1 MRRFWCALFFL
12 LVALAAPQPVGS
24 SSAPSRQIALTF
36 DDLPGVVL
44 PEEGTARLA
53 QITEKLVS
61 AIAAEHVPVIGF
73 VNEGKLGPEGGPD
86 PERVALLKKWIDTGL
101 ELGNH
106 TFSHIDL
113 HRRALDVFQ
122 QDAARG
128 ETVTRG
134 LLAAHRMRLRF
145 FRHPFLHTGRTLA
158 IRHAVERSLAARG
171 ERIAPVTVDNSD
183 WIFARAYALAQG
195 RGDAAAVERIAAAYV
210 PYMEAKVEYFER
222 QSAAL
227 FSREIRQVLLLHANA
242 LNADRF
248 AELVSMLRRRGYAFI
263 SLERALEDRAY
274 RSRDDFVGP
283 GGISWLHRWALSG
296 GRNRVLPGEPSTP
309 RFVLDAAGIPED

>member
-1 MRRFWCALFFL
+1 MRRPGSALL
-12 LVALAAPQPVGS
+12 LLAVALASPQAVAS
-24 SSAPSRQIALTF
+24 SLPRSRQIALTF

-44 PEEGTARLA
+44 PEEGTTRLA
-53 QITEKLVS
+53 EIIEKLVS
-61 AIAAEHVPVIGF
+61 AIAAERAPTIGF
-73 VNEGKLGPEGGPD
+73 VNEGKLGPEGA
-86 PERVALLKKWIDTGL
+86 PEPKRVALLERWLAAGL

-113 HRRALDVFQ
+113 HHNALGAFE

-128 ETVTRG
+128 EAVTRG
-134 LLAAHRMRLRF
+134 LLAAHGMRLRF
-145 FRHPFLHTGRTLA
+145 FRHPFLHTGRSLE

-183 WIFARAYALAQG
+183 WIFARAYAAARAG
-195 RGDAAAVERIAAAYV
+195 GDAAAAERIAAAYV
-210 PYMEAKVEYFER
+210 PYMESKVEYFER
-222 QSAAL
+222 QSVAL

-248 AELVSMLRRRGYAFI
+248 GELVSMLRRRGYAFV
-263 SLERALEDRAY
+263 SLARALEDHAY
-274 RSRDDFVGP
+274 GSRDDFVGP

-296 GRNRVLPGEPSTP
+296 GRNRVLPGEPLTP
-309 RFVLDAAGIPED
+309 KFVLDAAGVTEE

>member
-1 MRRFWCALFFL
+1 MRRPGSTLLLL
-12 LVALAAPQPVGS
+12 LVALTAPRPSAS
-24 SSAPSRQIALTF
+24 SSTPTRQIALTF

-44 PEEGTARLA
+44 PEQEAVQLA
-53 QITEKLVS
+53 ELTDKLVS
-61 AIAAEHVPVIGF
+61 AIAAQRVPAIGF
-73 VNEGKLGPEGGPD
+73 VNEGRLGREGAPE
-86 PERVALLKKWIDTGL
+86 PERVELLERWLAAGL

-113 HRRALDVFQ
+113 HRRALDAFQ
-122 QDAARG
+122 RDAARG
-128 ETVTRG
+128 EAVTRS

-145 FRHPFLHTGRTLA
+145 FRHPFLHTGRTLE

-183 WIFARAYALAQG
+183 WIFARAYALA
-195 RGDAAAVERIAAAYV
+195 RASGDAAAVERIEAAYV
-210 PYMEAKVEYFER
+210 PYVEAKVEYFER
-222 QSAAL
+222 QSVAL
-227 FSREIRQVLLLHANA
+227 FSREIRQILLLHANA

-248 AELVSMLRRRGYAFI
+248 GELVSMLRRRGYAFI
-263 SLERALEDRAY
+263 SLDRALEDRAY

-296 GRNRVLPGEPSTP
+296 GRNRMLPGEPATP
-309 RFVLDAAGIPED
+309 RFVLDAAGISEE

>member
-1 MRRFWCALFFL
+1 
-12 LVALAAPQPVGS
+12 V
-24 SSAPSRQIALTF
+24 
-36 DDLPGVVL
+36 
-44 PEEGTARLA
+44 RLA
-53 QITEKLVS
+53 EITEKLVS
-61 AIAAEHVPVIGF
+61 AIVAERVPAIGF
-73 VNEGKLGPEGGPD
+73 VNEGKLGPEGASD
-86 PERVALLKKWIDTGL
+86 PERVALLERWLAAGL

-113 HRRALDVFQ
+113 HRHRLDAFQ

-128 ETVTRG
+128 EVVTRS

-145 FRHPFLHTGRTLA
+145 FRHPFLHTGRTLE
-158 IRHAVERSLAARG
+158 IRGAVERSLAARG

-183 WIFARAYALAQG
+183 WIFARAYARA
-195 RGDAAAVERIAAAYV
+195 RAAGDEAALERIAAAYV
-210 PYMEAKVEYFER
+210 PYVEAKVEYFER

-242 LNADRF
+242 LNANRF
-248 AELVSMLRRRGYAFI
+248 GGLVSMLRRRGYEFV

-296 GRNRVLPGEPSTP
+296 GRNRVLPGEPATP
-309 RFVLDAAGIPED
+309 RFVLEAAEITEE

>member
-1 MRRFWCALFFL
+1 MRRFWCALLFL
-12 LVALAAPQPVGS
+12 LVALAAPRPLAS
-24 SSAPSRQIALTF
+24 SSARSRQIALTF

-44 PEEGTARLA
+44 PEEGTVRLA
-53 QITEKLVS
+53 EITEKLVS
-61 AIAAEHVPVIGF
+61 AIAAERVPVIGF
-73 VNEGKLGPEGGPD
+73 VNEGKLGPEGAPD

-113 HRRALDVFQ
+113 HHRALDVFQ

-128 ETVTRG
+128 ETVTRS
-134 LLAAHRMRLRF
+134 LLAARRMRLRF

-183 WIFARAYALAQG
+183 WIFARAYALAEA

-227 FSREIRQVLLLHANA
+227 FSREIRQVLLLHTNA

-248 AELVSMLRRRGYAFI
+248 GELVSMLRHRGYAFV

-296 GRNRVLPGEPSTP
+296 GRNHVLPGEPSTP
-309 RFVLDAAGIPED
+309 RFVLDAAGISEE

>member
-1 MRRFWCALFFL
+1 MRRFWCALLFL
-12 LVALAAPQPVGS
+12 LVALAAPRPLAS
-24 SSAPSRQIALTF
+24 SSARSRQIALTF

-44 PEEGTARLA
+44 PEEGTVRLA
-53 QITEKLVS
+53 EITEKLVS
-61 AIAAEHVPVIGF
+61 AIAAERVPVIGF
-73 VNEGKLGPEGGPD
+73 VNEGKLGPEGAPD

-113 HRRALDVFQ
+113 HHHALDIFQ
-122 QDAARG
+122 RDAARG
-128 ETVTRG
+128 ETVTRS
-134 LLAAHRMRLRF
+134 LLAARRMRLRF

-183 WIFARAYALAQG
+183 WIFARAYALAEA

-222 QSAAL
+222 QSVAL

-263 SLERALEDRAY
+263 PLERALEDRAY

-283 GGISWLHRWALSG
+283 GGISWLHRWALSR

-309 RFVLDAAGIPED
+309 RFVLDAVGISEE